1 MIGMLMMPSN
11 RSLML
16 DVQVSQDTVDRLP
29 EGFVYEKF
37 LGDLPDLGSRRDQ
50 RIQGFKILDGHLNLA
65 RSMSG

>member
-16 DVQVSQDTVDRLP
+16 DVQVSHDTVDRLP
-29 EGFVYEKF
+29 EGFVYVKF
-37 LGDLPDLGSRRDQ
+37 LGDQSDLGSRRDLW
-50 RIQGFKILDGHLNLA
+50 IQGLKNLDGHFNLA